1 MAVLSS
7 IAFVVAMRL
16 TIAQP
21 AARLHTCIGVL
32 QGY

>member
-7 IAFVVAMRL
+7 IVFVVATGL

-21 AARLHTCIGVL
+21 AARLHTCIEVL
-32 QGY
+32 QG

>member
-7 IAFVVAMRL
+7 IAFVVAMAL

-21 AARLHTCIGVL
+21 AATLHI
-32 QGY
+32 